1 MPGLVHRT
9 LHLANGCCA
18 VWVGV
23 LGWRPRQLPKG
34 HSSKVA
40 PGSSPFSGGVGICI
54 SIMGVSSLLGPP
66 SLEQLSIRRHQ
77 LGHMIFLNLALV
89 AALAIEGVAAANSPT
104 LTVPKVIVGRFMPM
118 DWGFVQR
125 SPLAHVMGPV
135 SKRAALA
142 CPTGFTACNSSS
154 SCAPDG

>member
-1 MPGLVHRT
+1 
-9 LHLANGCCA
+9 
-18 VWVGV
+18 
-23 LGWRPRQLPKG
+23 
-34 HSSKVA
+34 
-40 PGSSPFSGGVGICI
+40 
-54 SIMGVSSLLGPP
+54 
-66 SLEQLSIRRHQ
+66 
-77 LGHMIFLNLALV
+77 MIFLNLALV

-154 SCAPDG
+154 SCAPDGSVCCGESGILLL